1 MSGLK
6 LGVVMDPI
14 QHIKVAK
21 DSTFALLLAAQKRG
35 WQLFY
40 LEPHALWLENGVAW
54 GDMKPLQVA
63 DDPAQWFH
71 LASASPY
78 PLHELDVLLMRKD
91 PPFTIDYIYLTYL
104 LELAEKRGVLVV
116 NRPSA
121 LRDVNEKLFTAWFPQ
136 CCPPT
141 LVSRDKQRIKEFLH
155 THSDIICKPLDQ
167 MGGESIFRITKGD
180 VNTNVI
186 LETMTHH
193 GRRFIMAQRYLP
205 EIKEGDKRVLLI
217 DGTPIPY
224 ALARLPGPQDHRA
237 NLAVGGKGR
246 GQALTKH
253 DRWICQQVG
262 DTLRQKGL
270 LFVGLDIIGNY
281 LTEINVTSPTGIREL
296 EAQFGLDISG
306 QIMDH
311 IANRVRR

>member
-1 MSGLK
+1 FSRDWSSDVCSSDL
-6 LGVVMDPI
+6 
-14 QHIKVAK
+14 
-21 DSTFALLLAAQKRG
+21 
-35 WQLFY
+35 
-40 LEPHALWLENGVAW
+40 
-54 GDMKPLQVA
+54 
-63 DDPAQWFH
+63 
-71 LASASPY
+71 SASPY

-217 DGTPIPY
+217 DGTP
-224 ALARLPGPQDHRA
+224 
-237 NLAVGGKGR
+237 
-246 GQALTKH
+246 
-253 DRWICQQVG
+253 
-262 DTLRQKGL
+262 
-270 LFVGLDIIGNY
+270 
-281 LTEINVTSPTGIREL
+281 
-296 EAQFGLDISG
+296 
-306 QIMDH
+306 
-311 IANRVRR
+311 